1 MEIREQSAISLPF
14 SISRGKVVATTDVSK
29 IWRDKVSFAIGTMKG
44 ERVLRSSYGSTLPAR
59 AFDTSSSVATAVADE
74 IQNIF
79 RQQFP
84 SLVLERV
91 TADVE
96 TEPGKVYVD
105 ISYVLPN
112 QTRDAVRVG
121 VAQIS
126 GNSLIREIIL

>member
-1 MEIREQSAISLPF
+1 MEIREQSAIALPF
-14 SISRGKVVATTDVSK
+14 SISRGKVVATTDASK

-59 AFDTSSSVATAVADE
+59 AFDTSSSVSAASSDE

-91 TADVE
+91 TTDVE
-96 TEPGKVYVD
+96 TEPGKVYIDV
-105 ISYVLPN
+105 SYILPD

-121 VAQIS
+121 VAQIN
-126 GNSLIREIIL
+126 GNSMIREITL

>member
-1 MEIREQSAISLPF
+1 MEIRQQSAIALPF
-14 SISRGKVVATTDVSK
+14 SISRGKVVATTDLPK

-44 ERVLRSSYGSTLPAR
+44 ERVLRSSYGSTIPAR
-59 AFDTSSSVATAVADE
+59 AFDTSSSVSATSFDE
-74 IQNIF
+74 VQNIF

-91 TADVE
+91 TTDVE
-96 TEPGKVYVD
+96 TEPGTVYVD
-105 ISYVLPN
+105 VSYVLPN

-126 GNSLIREIIL
+126 GNSIIRETTL